1 MIVRNEGQ
9 ALCIA
14 VEMERRAIRIYERA
28 MMITADE
35 RVKASI
41 QDILRDEKEH
51 LRRFSAMKGEAGL
64 DEQEERMLM
73 QAMAAEMLF
82 PGGVMEMERSKALS
96 TMRGLYAFASESEQD
111 AVEKYGAFAQKCANP
126 KVRQTFLAI
135 AKEEASHLTDLRE
148 KLESME

>member
-1 MIVRNEGQ
+1 MIIRNEGQ

-41 QDILRDEKEH
+41 QDILKDEREH
-51 LRRFSAMKGEAGL
+51 LRQFSAMKGAAGL
-64 DEQEERMLM
+64 DVQEERMLL

-96 TMRGLYAFASESEQD
+96 TMRGLYTFAAESEQD
-111 AVEKYGAFAQKCANP
+111 AVEKYGAFAKKCADPN
-126 KVRQTFLAI
+126 VRQAFLSI
-135 AKEEASHLTDLRE
+135 AKEEATHLADLRE
-148 KLESME
+148 KLDSME

>member
-35 RVKASI
+35 RVRSSI
-41 QDILRDEKEH
+41 RDILKDEKEH

-64 DEQEERMLM
+64 DEQEERMLL

-96 TMRGLYAFASESEQD
+96 TMRGLYAFAAESEQD
-111 AVEKYGAFAQKCANP
+111 AVEKYGAFAQKCSDP
-126 KVRQTFLAI
+126 KVRQTFLSI
-135 AKEEASHLTDLRE
+135 AKEEASHLADLRA
-148 KLESME
+148 KLESMA